1 MKSVELFIARRYL
14 FGKRTIRFVNVIT
27 LISIV
32 GITIGVAALLIV
44 LSIFNGFSEV
54 VTGVMVGFDPHIR
67 IEKSGGMTIDDQSKL
82 NEQFAKN
89 SEVKGSSS
97 YVSGKAMLVS
107 GNKNMVAFIKGVEE
121 QGVSKVSGLKQR
133 VVLGEFTLTDTSQ
146 TNGIILGIG
155 LADKLGCST
164 GDEINLISPSD
175 FSSMTSAIF
184 SPSIHKF
191 TVKGIFSSGNREY
204 DAGYAYISLPA
215 SQSIFRMGNK
225 VNGVEARLNS
235 FENAFQVK
243 DDLQHQLLTN
253 YEISTWQDL
262 HKDLYF
268 VMKLERW
275 SGYIIL
281 SLIILVAC
289 FNLMGSLAMSII
301 EKKRD
306 IGVLQTMGMT
316 PKRIAR
322 SFIYEGLLVGGIGT
336 FFGILLGLLVL
347 YLQVKYQLFA
357 LDTTVYII
365 PALPVK
371 IELPDLISVS
381 AASLGLSFLSAYYPA
396 KKVAQFQPAESIRWE

>member
-27 LISIV
+27 LISII
-32 GITIGVAALLIV
+32 GITIGVAALIIV
-44 LSIFNGFSEV
+44 LSVFNGFSEV

-67 IEKSGGMTIDDQSKL
+67 IEKPGGLTPDDQPKL
-82 NEQFAKN
+82 NETLTAK
-89 SEVKGSSS
+89 SEITGFSP

-107 GNKNMVAFIKGVEE
+107 GSKNMVAFIKGVEE
-121 QGVSKVSGLKQR
+121 EGISKVSGLKQSILVGDFR
-133 VVLGEFTLTDTSQ
+133 LSDSTK
-146 TNGIILGIG
+146 TNGIVLGIG
-155 LADKLGCST
+155 LADKLGCAI

-184 SPSIHKF
+184 APSIHKF
-191 TVKGIFSSGNREY
+191 TVAGIFSSSNREY

-215 SQSIFRMGNK
+215 SQSIFRMGTK
-225 VNGVEARLNS
+225 VNGVEARLHS

-243 DDLQHQLLTN
+243 NDLQKQLVNN

-336 FFGILLGLLVL
+336 FFGMLIGLFVL
-347 YLQVKYQLFA
+347 YLQVTYQLFA
-357 LDTTVYII
+357 LDTSVYII

-371 IELPDLISVS
+371 IELPDFISVS
-381 AASLGLSFLSAYYPA
+381 VASLGLSFLSAYYPA
-396 KKVAQFQPAESIRWE
+396 KKVAQFQPAEAIRWE